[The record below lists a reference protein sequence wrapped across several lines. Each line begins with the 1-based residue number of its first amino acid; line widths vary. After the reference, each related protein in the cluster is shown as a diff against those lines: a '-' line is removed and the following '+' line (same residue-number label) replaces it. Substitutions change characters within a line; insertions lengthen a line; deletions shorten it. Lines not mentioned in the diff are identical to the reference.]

1 MTTRISNMHRAVL
14 FFVLLCV
21 QLSCNRSDDQ
31 PDALFEEMDASATGI
46 DFVNKVEDKK
56 DINIFNYRNFYNG
69 GGVSIGDINNDGLPD
84 IYFTANMGDNKL
96 YLNKGDWKF
105 EDITAKAG
113 VGEPDKWSTG
123 VVMADVNGD
132 NLLDIYVCNAGYQ
145 KFLNKQGNSLYIN
158 NGDLTFT
165 ESAKKYGLDETGYT
179 THAAFLD
186 YDLDGDLDCYIL
198 NNSFIPVNTLNYAND
213 RNLRAKDWPVKDFLK
228 GGGAKL
234 MRNDGG
240 HFVDV
245 SEEAGIY
252 GSLIGFGL
260 GVTVGDVNG
269 DMYPDIYICNDF
281 YEKDYLYINQKDG
294 TFAEELEKRIG
305 HTSLASMGADMA
317 DINNDGYPELFVTDM
332 LPRDEYRY
340 KTTTSFE
347 NHYLFNLKKE
357 KGFYNQ
363 YMQNSLQLNN
373 RDGTFSEIANYSGV
387 AASDWS
393 WGALL
398 FDADNDSKIDIYVCN
413 GIYHDILDQDFI
425 DFFANEVTQKMV
437 LSGEKENMQNIIDRM
452 PSTPIANNFFHNEGN
467 LQFSEKAKEFGFGK
481 ASFSNGAA
489 YADLDN
495 DGDLD
500 LVVNNVN
507 EPCFVYKNKSESKQD
522 RGHYIKLD
530 LKGNGMNTRA
540 IGAKVEVY
548 AGKQVFTKQVNPSRG
563 FQSSTEYPLTIGLGA
578 IKHIDSLRVW
588 WPDQKV
594 TVRKGMKP
602 DTTLRLEMNAGTDG
616 LKNVANPAPALLTQT
631 DVKGLG
637 AHQEN
642 KYEDFYNERNI
653 PMMLSQEGPKAAIG
667 DVNGDGTQ
675 DVYICGAKDQGGQLY
690 LQKNG
695 QFVKSGQKAFADLV
709 GFEDTAALFFDADGD
724 GDLDLV
730 VGSGGNETTVSSP
743 DLPTRLYLNDGKG
756 NFSINTKA
764 LPPNAMNTA
773 VITAHD
779 YDGDGDQDLFVG
791 SRSVPREYGSSPVSY
806 LYMNDGKGVFKE
818 TGKTIAPELAKV
830 GMVRDAVWADVDG
843 DKLKELVVVG
853 DWMAPA
859 VFKYANNRFTKIKS
873 GLEGYSGFWGGLSV
887 SDLDGD
893 GDMDL
898 VLGNIGENFAL
909 KASTDAP
916 LKMWINDFN
925 KNGTTEKV
933 ISKTVDSKDLPIL
946 LKREMTTQ
954 FPFLKKKSIKHAEY
968 AVLTVQ
974 DLFPSDLLQ
983 SAVEKSV
990 NYLQSAVAVNDGKGN
1005 FKLVPLPHL
1014 AQISCLNAI
1023 RSEDVNGDGKPDL
1036 IVAGNFTHFIPQLGA
1051 LDACRGNVLINKGNM
1066 QFDVL
1071 LGKQSGF
1078 ALNGEVK
1085 QISPISIQGKPYLIN
1100 LVNNAAPVLF
1110 KINKL

>member
-1 MTTRISNMHRAVL
+1 MTTRFFKTHEVIVFLVL
-14 FFVLLCV
+14 ICIQF
-21 QLSCNRSDDQ
+21 SCNESDKHSDS
-31 PDALFEEMDASATGI
+31 LFQEMDASQTGI
-46 DFVNKVEDKK
+46 DFVNKVEDRE

-84 IYFTANMGDNKL
+84 IYFTANMGENKL
-96 YLNKGDWKF
+96 YLNKGNWKF

-145 KFLNKQGNSLYIN
+145 KFVNKQGNSLYIN
-158 NGDLTFT
+158 NGNLTFT

-186 YDLDGDLDCYIL
+186 YDLDGDLDAYIL

-234 MRNDGG
+234 LRNDSGK
-240 HFVDV
+240 FIDV
-245 SEEAGIY
+245 SDEAGIY

-260 GVTVGDVNG
+260 GVTVGDING
-269 DMYPDIYICNDF
+269 DLYPDIYICNDF
-281 YEKDYLYINQKDG
+281 YEKDYLYINRKDG
-294 TFAEELEKRIG
+294 TFSEELEKRIK

-363 YMQNSLQLNN
+363 YMQNSLQFNN
-373 RDGTFSEIANYSGV
+373 QDGTFSEIANYSGV

-398 FDADNDSKIDIYVCN
+398 FDADNDSKTDIYVCN

-437 LSGEKENMQNIIDRM
+437 MSGEKQNMQSIIDRM

-507 EPCFVYKNKSESKQD
+507 EPCFVYKNRSEAKQEKN
-522 RGHYIKLD
+522 HYVKFS
-530 LKGNGMNTRA
+530 LKGEGMNTRA
-540 IGAKVEVY
+540 IGSKVEVY
-548 AGKQVFTKQVNPSRG
+548 AGDQVFSKQVNPSRG
-563 FQSSTEYPLTIGLGA
+563 FQSSTEYPVTIGLG
-578 IKHIDSLRVW
+578 KVTSIDSVRVIWPSSMVTSLRNIR
-588 WPDQKV
+588 
-594 TVRKGMKP
+594 T
-602 DTTLRLEMNAGTDG
+602 DTLLSLAIGDAK
-616 LKNVANPAPALLTQT
+616 LKYSGPLNTHRQMLLTNV
-631 DVKGLG
+631 DAKGLG

-642 KYEDFYNERNI
+642 RYEDFYNERNI
-653 PMMLSQEGPKAAIG
+653 PVMLSQEGPKAAIG
-667 DVNGDGTQ
+667 DVNGDEL
-675 DVYICGAKDQGGQLY
+675 DDIYMCGAKGQGGQLY
-690 LQKNG
+690 LQKGG
-695 QFVKSGQKAFADLV
+695 QFVRSPQKAFSDLA

-724 GDLDLV
+724 GDHDLA
-730 VGSGGNETTVSSP
+730 VGSGGNESLVSSP
-743 DLPTRLYLNDGKG
+743 DLPSRLYLNDGKG
-756 NFSINTKA
+756 NFA
-764 LPPNAMNTA
+764 LSNRAFPPNAMNTA
-773 VITAHD
+773 VISPCD
-779 YDGDGDQDLFVG
+779 YDGDGDLDVFAG
-791 SRSVPREYGSSPVSY
+791 SRSVPREYGTSPRSY
-806 LYMNDGKGVFKE
+806 LYQNDGKGNFKDVAF
-818 TGKTIAPELAKV
+818 IAPELNKI
-830 GMVRDAVWADVDG
+830 GMVRDANWADVDG
-843 DKLKELVVVG
+843 DGQKELIIVG

-859 VFKYANNRFTKIKS
+859 IFKVSGGNFKKMAT
-873 GLEGYSGFWGGLSV
+873 GLEAYAGFWGSLKAG
-887 SDLDGD
+887 DLDGD
-893 GDMDL
+893 GDQDL
-898 VLGNIGENFAL
+898 VLGNIGGNFSL
-909 KASTDAP
+909 KASANAP
-916 LKMWINDFN
+916 LKIWINDFN
-925 KNGTTEKV
+925 KNGTIEKV
-933 ISKTVDSKDLPIL
+933 ISKTSDGKDLPVL

-954 FPFLKKKSIKHAEY
+954 FPFLKKKGIKHSEY

-974 DLFPSDLLQ
+974 ELFPEEVLKSAVTKSVTWLQ
-983 SAVEKSV
+983 SGI
-990 NYLQSAVAVNDGKGN
+990 AVNDGKGK
-1005 FKLVPLPHL
+1005 FRLVPLPYM
-1014 AQISCLNAI
+1014 AQFSCLNAVQ
-1023 RSEDVNGDGKPDL
+1023 SADVNHDGKPDL
-1036 IVAGNFTHFIPQLGA
+1036 IVAGNFTHFIPQLGS

-1071 LGKQSGF
+1071 LPNQSGF
-1078 ALNGEVK
+1078 ALDGEVK
-1085 QISPISIQGKPYLIN
+1085 QISPIDIEGKPYLIS

>member
-1 MTTRISNMHRAVL
+1 MTRIYSNMHKGFL
-14 FFVLLCV
+14 FFALICF
-21 QLSCNRSDDQ
+21 QFSCNKSDEQ
-31 PDALFEEMDASATGI
+31 PQGLFEEMDASATGI
-46 DFVNKVEDKK
+46 DFVNKVEDTE

-84 IYFTANMGDNKL
+84 IYFTANMGENKL
-96 YLNKGDWKF
+96 YLNKGNWKF

-145 KFLNKQGNSLYIN
+145 KFVNKQGNSLYIN

-165 ESAKKYGLDETGYT
+165 ESARKYGLDETGYT

-186 YDLDGDLDCYIL
+186 YDLDGDLDAYVL

-234 MRNDGG
+234 FRNDSGK
-240 HFVDV
+240 FVDV

-260 GVTVGDVNG
+260 GVTVGDING
-269 DMYPDIYICNDF
+269 DLYPDIYICNDF

-294 TFAEELEKRIG
+294 TFSEELEKRIK

-363 YMQNSLQLNN
+363 YMQNSLQFNN
-373 RDGTFSEIANYSGV
+373 QDGTFSEIANYSGV

-398 FDADNDSKIDIYVCN
+398 FDADNDSKTDIYVCN

-437 LSGEKENMQNIIDRM
+437 MSGEKENMQNIIDRM

-467 LQFSEKAKEFGFGK
+467 LQFKEKAKEFGFGK

-500 LVVNNVN
+500 LIVNNVN
-507 EPCFVYKNKSESKQD
+507 EPCFVYRNKSEAQTAKN
-522 RGHYIKLD
+522 HYIKVN
-530 LKGNGMNTRA
+530 LKGDGMNTRA
-540 IGAKVEVY
+540 IGSKLEVY
-548 AGKQVFTKQVNPSRG
+548 AGGQIFSKQLNPSHG
-563 FQSSTEYPLTIGLGA
+563 FQSSTEYPLTIGLGK
-578 IKHIDSLRVW
+578 IDHIDSLRVL
-588 WPDQKV
+588 WPTHKV
-594 TVRKGMKP
+594 TSIQGVRP
-602 DTTLRLEMNAGTDG
+602 DTTLAFAIGDAHRDYHAPVAKAGQMLT
-616 LKNVANPAPALLTQT
+616 NVQG
-631 DVKGLG
+631 KGLG

-653 PMMLSQEGPKAAIG
+653 PVMLSQEGPKAAIG
-667 DVNGDGTQ
+667 DVNGDGF
-675 DVYICGAKDQGGQLY
+675 DDIYVCGGKEQGGQLY
-690 LQKNG
+690 LQKGG
-695 QFVKSGQKAFADLV
+695 QFVKSAQKTFSDLA
-709 GFEDTAALFFDADGD
+709 GFEDTAALLFDADGD
-724 GDLDLV
+724 GDKDLV
-730 VGSGGNETTVSSP
+730 VGSGGNESLVTSP

-756 NFSINTKA
+756 NFTLNNRA

-773 VITAHD
+773 VIVAND
-779 YDGDGDQDLFVG
+779 YDRDGDLDLFVG
-791 SRSVPREYGSSPVSY
+791 SRSVPREYGSSPSSY
-806 LYMNDGKGVFKE
+806 LYQNDGKGIFKDVAASV
-818 TGKTIAPELAKV
+818 APELRKV
-830 GMVRDAVWADVDG
+830 GMVRDASWADIDG
-843 DKLKELVVVG
+843 DGQQELVVVG

-859 VFKYANNRFTKIKS
+859 VFKFSGGRGQKLAT
-873 GLEGYSGFWGGLSV
+873 GLEAYAGFWGALKAQ
-887 SDLDGD
+887 DLDGD
-893 GDMDL
+893 GDQDL
-898 VLGNIGENFAL
+898 VLGNIGKNLVL
-909 KASTDAP
+909 KAEADAP
-916 LKMWINDFN
+916 LKIWVNDFN
-925 KNGTTEKV
+925 KNGITEKI

-954 FPFLKKKSIKHAEY
+954 FPFLKKKSIKHSEY

-974 DLFPSDLLQ
+974 DLFPEDLLK
-983 SAVEKSV
+983 SAVQKSV
-990 NYLQSAVAVNDGKGN
+990 TYLQSGVAVNNGKGQ
-1005 FKLVPLPHL
+1005 FKMTALPFMT
-1014 AQISCLNAI
+1014 QFSCLNAI
-1023 RSEDVNGDGKPDL
+1023 TSEDVNHDGKPDL
-1036 IVAGNFTHFIPQLGA
+1036 IVGGNFTHFIPQLGA

-1071 LGKQSGF
+1071 LANRSGF
-1078 ALNGEVK
+1078 ALDGEVK
-1085 QISPISIQGKPYLIN
+1085 QISPIIIQGDRYLVS
-1100 LVNNAAPVLF
+1100 LVNNATPALF
-1110 KINKL
+1110 KIN

>member
-1 MTTRISNMHRAVL
+1 MLNFFAASPTVILLGVL
-14 FFVLLCV
+14 CTLF
-21 QLSCNRSDDQ
+21 SCRDSEKNVN
-31 PDALFEEMDASATGI
+31 ALFEEMDASATGI
-46 DFVNKVEDKK
+46 EFVNKIEDKE

-84 IYFTANMGDNKL
+84 IYFTANMGENKL
-96 YLNKGDWKF
+96 YLNKGNWKF

-113 VGEPDKWSTG
+113 VAEPDKWSTG

-145 KFLNKQGNSLYIN
+145 KFVNKQGNSLYIN
-158 NGDLTFT
+158 NGNLTFT
-165 ESAKKYGLDETGYT
+165 ESAKQYGLDETGYT

-186 YDLDGDLDCYIL
+186 YDLDGDLDAYVL

-234 MRNDGG
+234 FRNNGG
-240 HFVDV
+240 KFVDV

-260 GVTVGDVNG
+260 GVTVGDING
-269 DMYPDIYICNDF
+269 DLYPDIYICNDF

-294 TFAEELEKRIG
+294 TFSEELEKRIK

-317 DINNDGYPELFVTDM
+317 DINNDGYPEIFVTDM

-363 YMQNSLQLNN
+363 YMQNSLQFNN
-373 RDGTFSEIANYSGV
+373 QDGTFSEIANYSGV

-398 FDADNDSKIDIYVCN
+398 FDADNDAKTDIYVCN

-437 LSGEKENMQNIIDRM
+437 MSGQKENMQSIIDRM
-452 PSTPIANNFFHNEGN
+452 PSTPIANNFFHNEGD
-467 LQFSEKAKEFGFGK
+467 LQFTERAKEFGFGK

-507 EPCFVYKNKSESKQD
+507 EPCFVYKNKSEVQKD
-522 RGHYIKLD
+522 KNHYIKLN
-530 LKGNGMNTRA
+530 LKGQGMNTRA
-540 IGAKVEVY
+540 IGSKVEVY
-548 AGKQVFTKQVNPSRG
+548 AGGQVFSKQVNPSHG
-563 FQSSTEYPLTIGLGA
+563 FQSSTEYPLTIGLGK
-578 IKHIDSLRVW
+578 ITRIDSLRVL
-588 WPDQKV
+588 WPTHRYTSMQDV
-594 TVRKGMKP
+594 PT
-602 DTTLRLEMNAGTDG
+602 DTTLTLAIGGAGEDYRVQVVKQGQMLT
-616 LKNVANPAPALLTQT
+616 NVQA
-631 DVKGLG
+631 KGLG
-637 AHQEN
+637 THQEN

-653 PMMLSQEGPKAAIG
+653 PVMLSHEGPKAAIG
-667 DVNGDGTQ
+667 DVNGDKLE
-675 DVYICGAKDQGGQLY
+675 DIYICGGKGQGGQLY
-690 LQKNG
+690 LQKAG
-695 QFVKSGQKAFADLV
+695 GFVKSPQKAFGDLA

-724 GDLDLV
+724 GDKDLV
-730 VGSGGNETTVSSP
+730 VGSGGNESLVTSP

-756 NFSINTKA
+756 NFTRNDRA

-773 VITAHD
+773 VIIAND
-779 YDGDGDQDLFVG
+779 YDRDGDLDLFAG
-791 SRSVPREYGSSPVSY
+791 GRSVPREYGSTPSSY
-806 LYMNDGKGVFKE
+806 LYQNDGQGTFKDVARA
-818 TGKTIAPELAKV
+818 TMPELSKV
-830 GMVRDAVWADVDG
+830 GMVRDASWTDIDG
-843 DKLKELVVVG
+843 DGQSELVVVG
-853 DWMAPA
+853 DWMAPV
-859 VFKYANNRFTKIKS
+859 VFRFAGNKCQKMVTD
-873 GLEGYSGFWGGLSV
+873 LETYTGFWGSLKAE
-887 SDLDGD
+887 DLDGD
-893 GDMDL
+893 GDQDL

-909 KASTDAP
+909 KADFKAP
-916 LKMWINDFN
+916 LKIWVNDFN

-933 ISKTVDSKDLPIL
+933 ISKTIDSKDLPVL
-946 LKREMTTQ
+946 LKRELTTQ
-954 FPFLKKKSIKHAEY
+954 FPFLKKKSIKHSEY
-968 AVLTVQ
+968 AVLAVQ
-974 DLFPSDLLQ
+974 DLFPEELLE
-983 SAVEKSV
+983 SAVKKSV
-990 NYLQSAVAVNDGKGN
+990 NYMRSGVAVNDGKGK
-1005 FKLVPLPHL
+1005 FKMVPLPHMS
-1014 AQISCLNAI
+1014 QFSCLNAI
-1023 RSEDVNGDGKPDL
+1023 QSEDLNHDGKPDL
-1036 IVAGNFTHFIPQLGA
+1036 IVGGNFTHFIPQLGS

-1071 LGKQSGF
+1071 LANQSGF
-1078 ALNGEVK
+1078 ALDGEVK
-1085 QISPISIQGKPYLIN
+1085 QISRIDIQGAHYLVN

-1110 KINKL
+1110 KIN

>member
-1 MTTRISNMHRAVL
+1 MTIYHSAACRALILIAGICAL
-14 FFVLLCV
+14 F
-21 QLSCNRSDDQ
+21 SCKDSENSA
-31 PDALFEEMDASATGI
+31 DALFEELDASDTGV
-46 DFVNKVEDKK
+46 DFVNKVVDTEEV
-56 DINIFNYRNFYNG
+56 NIFNYRNFYNG

-96 YLNKGDWKF
+96 YLNKGNWKF
-105 EDITAKAG
+105 EDITDKAG
-113 VGEPDKWSTG
+113 VAEPDKWSTG

-145 KFLNKQGNSLYIN
+145 KFVNKQGNSLYIN

-165 ESAKKYGLDETGYT
+165 ESAKKYGLDEAGYT
-179 THAAFLD
+179 TQAAFLD

-234 MRNDGG
+234 MRNDSG

-260 GVTVGDVNG
+260 GVTVGDING

-281 YEKDYLYINQKDG
+281 YERDYLYINQKDG
-294 TFAEELEKRIG
+294 TFSEELEKRIK

-317 DINNDGYPELFVTDM
+317 DVNNDGYPELFTTDM

-373 RDGTFSEIANYSGV
+373 QDGTFSEIANYSGV

-398 FDADNDSKIDIYVCN
+398 FDADNDTQTDIYICN

-437 LSGEKENMQNIIDRM
+437 LSGEKENMQDIIDRM
-452 PSTPIANNFFHNEGN
+452 PSTPIFNNFFHNEGN
-467 LQFSEKAKEFGFGK
+467 LRFAEKGKEFGFNK

-507 EPCFVYKNKSESKQD
+507 EPCFIYKNRSDSRKN
-522 RGHYIKLD
+522 RGHYIRFD
-530 LKGNGMNTRA
+530 LKGKGMNTHA
-540 IGAKVEVY
+540 IGSKVEVY
-548 AGKQVFTKQVNPSRG
+548 AGNQVFTKQVNPSHG
-563 FQSSTEYPLTIGLGA
+563 FQSSTEYPVTIGLGT
-578 IKHIDSLRVW
+578 IGRIDSVLVR
-588 WPDQKV
+588 WPDHKI
-594 TVRKGMKP
+594 TVRRDIRP
-602 DTTLRLEMNAGTDG
+602 DTTLQFEMKAA
-616 LKNVANPAPALLTQT
+616 KESVISANSSQPTLLTLMN
-631 DVKGLG
+631 VKGLEG
-637 AHQEN
+637 HQEN

-653 PMMLSQEGPKAAIG
+653 PVMLSREGPKAAIG
-667 DVNGDGTQ
+667 DVNGDGAE
-675 DVYICGAKDQGGQLY
+675 DIYICGAKGQGGQLY

-695 QFVKSGQKAFADLV
+695 QFLRSIQKAFPDLP
-709 GFEDTAALFFDADGD
+709 GIEDTAALFFDADGD
-724 GDLDLV
+724 GDSDLV
-730 VGSGGNETTVSSP
+730 VGGGGNESTKASP

-756 NFSINTKA
+756 NFALDSKA
-764 LPPNAMNTA
+764 FPANAMNTA
-773 VITAHD
+773 VIIAHD
-779 YDGDGDQDLFVG
+779 YDSDGDLDLFVG
-791 SRSVPREYGSSPVSY
+791 SRSVPREYGSNPVSY
-806 LYMNDGKGVFKE
+806 IYANDGKGAFKE
-818 TGKTIAPELAKV
+818 MGKSVAPELSRV
-830 GMVRDAVWADVDG
+830 GMVRDAAWTDVDG
-843 DKLKELVVVG
+843 DKTKELVLVG
-853 DWMAPA
+853 DWMAPV
-859 VFKYANNRFTKIKS
+859 VFKYANGRFIKLKS
-873 GLEGYSGFWGGLSV
+873 GLENYSGFWGALKV
-887 SDLDGD
+887 TDLDGD
-893 GDMDL
+893 SDVDF
-898 VLGNIGENFAL
+898 VLGNIGENFSL
-909 KASTDAP
+909 KASTTTP

-925 KNGTTEKV
+925 KNGTIEKV
-933 ISKTVDSKDLPIL
+933 ISKSVDSKDLPIL
-946 LKREMTTQ
+946 LKRELTTQ
-954 FPFLKKKSIKHAEY
+954 FPFLKKKSIKHSEY
-968 AVLTVQ
+968 AVLTIQ
-974 DLFPSDLLQ
+974 DLFPGDLLQ

-990 NYLQSAVAVNDGKGN
+990 NYVQSAVAVNDGKGN
-1005 FKLVPLPHL
+1005 FKIVPLPHL

-1023 RSEDVNGDGKPDL
+1023 QSEDVNGDGKPDL
-1036 IVAGNFTHFIPQLGA
+1036 IVGGNFTHFIPQLGA

-1078 ALNGEVK
+1078 ALDGEVK

-1110 KINKL
+1110 KINKM

>member
-1 MTTRISNMHRAVL
+1 MTTRFFKTHEVIVFLVL
-14 FFVLLCV
+14 ICIQF
-21 QLSCNRSDDQ
+21 SCNDSDKH
-31 PDALFEEMDASATGI
+31 PDSLFHEMDASETGI
-46 DFVNKVEDKK
+46 DFVNKVEDRE

-69 GGVSIGDINNDGLPD
+69 GGVSVGDINNDGLPD
-84 IYFTANMGDNKL
+84 IYFTANMGENKL
-96 YLNKGDWKF
+96 YLNKGNWKF

-145 KFLNKQGNSLYIN
+145 KFVNKQGNSLYIN
-158 NGDLTFT
+158 NGNLTFT

-186 YDLDGDLDCYIL
+186 YDLDGDLDAYIL

-234 MRNDGG
+234 LRNDGG
-240 HFVDV
+240 KFIDV
-245 SEEAGIY
+245 SDEAGIY

-260 GVTVGDVNG
+260 GVTVGDING
-269 DMYPDIYICNDF
+269 DLYPDIYICNDF

-294 TFAEELEKRIG
+294 TFSEELEKRIK

-332 LPRDEYRY
+332 LPRDEFRY

-363 YMQNSLQLNN
+363 YMQNSLQFNN
-373 RDGTFSEIANYSGV
+373 QDGTFSEIANYSGV

-398 FDADNDSKIDIYVCN
+398 FDADNDSKTDIYVSN

-437 LSGEKENMQNIIDRM
+437 MSGEKQNMQNIIDRM

-467 LQFSEKAKEFGFGK
+467 LQFSEKASEFGFGK

-507 EPCFVYKNKSESKQD
+507 EPCFVYKNRSEAKQD
-522 RGHYIKLD
+522 KNHYIKFN
-530 LKGNGMNTRA
+530 LKGVGMNTRA
-540 IGAKVEVY
+540 IGSKVEVF
-548 AGKQVFTKQVNPSRG
+548 AGGQVFSKQVNPSRG
-563 FQSSTEYPLTIGLGA
+563 FQSSTEYPVTIGLGK
-578 IKHIDSLRVW
+578 ITSIDSARVIWPSSMVTSLRNIRTDTLLSLAIGDAKLKYTGRVNA
-588 WPDQKV
+588 D
-594 TVRKGMKP
+594 RKM
-602 DTTLRLEMNAGTDG
+602 
-616 LKNVANPAPALLTQT
+616 LTIA
-631 DVKGLG
+631 DAKGLG

-642 KYEDFYNERNI
+642 RYEDFYNERNI
-653 PMMLSQEGPKAAIG
+653 PVMLSQEGPKAAIG
-667 DVNGDGTQ
+667 DINGDGL
-675 DVYICGAKDQGGQLY
+675 DDIYVCGAKGQGGQLY
-690 LQKNG
+690 LQKG
-695 QFVKSGQKAFADLV
+695 EQFVKSPQKAFSDLA

-724 GDLDLV
+724 GDRDLA
-730 VGSGGNETTVSSP
+730 VGSGGNESLVSSP
-743 DLPTRLYLNDGKG
+743 DLPSRLYLNDGKG
-756 NFSINTKA
+756 NFA
-764 LPPNAMNTA
+764 LSNRAFPPNAMNTA
-773 VITAHD
+773 VISPCD
-779 YDGDGDQDLFVG
+779 YDADGDLDVFAG
-791 SRSVPREYGSSPVSY
+791 SRSVPREYGTSPRSY
-806 LYMNDGKGVFKE
+806 LYQNDGKGNFKDV
-818 TGKTIAPELAKV
+818 TLIAPELNKI
-830 GMVRDAVWADVDG
+830 GMVRDASWADVDG
-843 DKLKELVVVG
+843 DGQKELIIVG
-853 DWMAPA
+853 DWMAP
-859 VFKYANNRFTKIKS
+859 VIFKFSGGSFKKMAT
-873 GLEGYSGFWGGLSV
+873 GLEAYTGFWGSLKAG
-887 SDLDGD
+887 DFDGD
-893 GDMDL
+893 GDQDL
-898 VLGNIGENFAL
+898 VLGNIGENFSL
-909 KASTDAP
+909 KASANAP
-916 LKMWINDFN
+916 LKIWINDFN
-925 KNGTTEKV
+925 KNGTIEKV
-933 ISKTVDSKDLPIL
+933 ISKTSDGKDLPVL

-954 FPFLKKKSIKHAEY
+954 FPFLKKKGIKHSEY

-974 DLFPSDLLQ
+974 ELFPEEVLKSAVTKSVTWLQ
-983 SAVEKSV
+983 SGI
-990 NYLQSAVAVNDGKGN
+990 AVNDGKGK
-1005 FKLVPLPHL
+1005 FRLVPLPYM
-1014 AQISCLNAI
+1014 AQFSCLNAVQ
-1023 RSEDVNGDGKPDL
+1023 SADVNHDGKPDL
-1036 IVAGNFTHFIPQLGA
+1036 IVGGNFTHFIPQLGS

-1071 LGKQSGF
+1071 LPNQSGF
-1078 ALNGEVK
+1078 ALDGEVK
-1085 QISPISIQGKPYLIN
+1085 QISPIAIEGEPYLIS

>member
-1 MTTRISNMHRAVL
+1 MMRRSALSVLKRVTPLLVFLTISCKEKNE
-14 FFVLLCV
+14 
-21 QLSCNRSDDQ
+21 DG
-31 PDALFEEMDASATGI
+31 LFEELNASETGI
-46 DFVNKVEDKK
+46 DFVNKVEDRE

-84 IYFTANMGDNKL
+84 IYFTANMGENKL
-96 YLNKGDWKF
+96 YLNKGNWKF

-113 VGEPDKWSTG
+113 VAEPDKWSTG

-132 NLLDIYVCNAGYQ
+132 DLLDIYVCNAGYQ
-145 KFLNKQGNSLYIN
+145 KFVNKQGNSLYIN

-165 ESAKKYGLDETGYT
+165 ESAAQYGLNETGYT

-186 YDLDGDLDCYIL
+186 YDLDGDLDAYIL

-213 RNLRAKDWPVKDFLK
+213 RKLRAKDWPVKDFLK

-234 MRNDGG
+234 LRNDQGK
-240 HFVDV
+240 FVDV

-260 GVTVGDVNG
+260 GVTVGDING
-269 DMYPDIYICNDF
+269 DLYPDIYICNDF

-294 TFAEELEKRIG
+294 TFSEELEKRVK

-373 RDGTFSEIANYSGV
+373 QDGTFSEIANYSGV

-398 FDADNDSKIDIYVCN
+398 FDADNDSKTDIYVCN
-413 GIYHDILDQDFI
+413 GIFHDILDQDFI

-437 LSGEKENMQNIIDRM
+437 MSGEKENMQNIIDRM

-467 LQFSEKAKEFGFGK
+467 LQFKEKAREFGFGK

-507 EPCFVYKNKSESKQD
+507 EPCFVYKNKSEAAKQKNHFV
-522 RGHYIKLD
+522 RLN
-530 LKGNGMNTRA
+530 LKGEGMNTRA
-540 IGAKVEVY
+540 IGSKIAVY
-548 AGKQVFTKQVNPSRG
+548 AGGQVFSRQVNPSRG
-563 FQSSTEYPLTIGLGA
+563 FQSSTEYPFTIGLGK
-578 IKHIDSLRVW
+578 IDRIDSIRVL
-588 WPDQKV
+588 WPN
-594 TVRKGMKP
+594 RKLSRLTDIRP
-602 DTTLRLEMNAGTDG
+602 DTMLTFAIADANADFTMPSDQTQPMLSAVSGT
-616 LKNVANPAPALLTQT
+616 
-631 DVKGLG
+631 GLG

-642 KYEDFYNERNI
+642 KYEDFYSERNI
-653 PMMLSQEGPKAAIG
+653 PVMLSQEGPRAAIG
-667 DVNGDGTQ
+667 DVNGDGT
-675 DVYICGAKDQGGQLY
+675 DDIYICGGKEQGGQLY
-690 LQKNG
+690 LQKG
-695 QFVKSGQKAFADLV
+695 GKFVKSVQKAFVDLA
-709 GFEDTAALFFDADGD
+709 GFEDTAATFFDADGD
-724 GDLDLV
+724 GDSDLV
-730 VGSGGNETTVSSP
+730 VGSGGNETLVSSP

-756 NFSINTKA
+756 NFTISIRA
-764 LPPNAMNTA
+764 LPPNSMNTA
-773 VITAHD
+773 VIAPCD

-791 SRSVPREYGSSPVSY
+791 SRSVPREYGSSPTSY
-806 LYMNDGKGVFKE
+806 LYENDGKGIFKE
-818 TGKTIAPELAKV
+818 VSKAIAPELGKI
-830 GMVRDAVWADVDG
+830 GMVRDASWLDVDG
-843 DKLKELVVVG
+843 DLVKELVVVG

-859 VFKYANNRFTKIKS
+859 VFRFAGGKFQKMQS
-873 GLEGYSGFWGGLSV
+873 GLEAYAGFWGCLKPT
-887 SDLDGD
+887 DLDGD
-893 GDMDL
+893 GDEDI
-898 VLGNIGENFAL
+898 VLGNIGENFSL
-909 KASTDAP
+909 KASAGAP
-916 LKMWINDFN
+916 LKIWINDFN
-925 KNGTTEKV
+925 KNGTIEKV
-933 ISKTVDSKDLPIL
+933 ISKSVDTKDVPIL
-946 LKREMTTQ
+946 LKREITTQ
-954 FPFLKKKSIKHAEY
+954 FPFLKKKSIKHSEY
-968 AVLTVQ
+968 ATKTVQ
-974 DLFPSDLLQ
+974 DLFPAELLEG
-983 SAVEKSV
+983 AVEKSV
-990 NYLQSAVAVNDGKGN
+990 NYLESAIAVNDGKGH
-1005 FKLVPLPHL
+1005 FKVIPLPYMV
-1014 AQISCLNAI
+1014 QFSCLNAI
-1023 RSEDVNGDGKPDL
+1023 ETADVNQDGRPDL
-1036 IVAGNFTHFIPQLGA
+1036 VVGGNFTHFIPQLGS

-1071 LGKQSGF
+1071 LANRSG
-1078 ALNGEVK
+1078 LVMDGEVK
-1085 QISPISIQGKPYLIN
+1085 QISPIEIQGRPYLIG
-1100 LVNNAAPVLF
+1100 LINNAAPALY